1 MPAFLRRY
9 KKTFLI
15 TASLFLVLLS
25 GMGIGY
31 FSSHVW
37 SENGKFETFCREI
50 FKKEVSENMLTLHY
64 SLAHPEKEGI
74 TRPAPVLGTVS
85 ADMSDTYKACE
96 NHLNKLKSFSASR
109 LSRENQITLDMLLLY
124 FHTRLSLKGNELSL
138 IHI

>member
-64 SLAHPEKEGI
+64 SPPIRKKKGL
-74 TRPAPVLGTVS
+74 PALR
-85 ADMSDTYKACE
+85 
-96 NHLNKLKSFSASR
+96 LFSA
-109 LSRENQITLDMLLLY
+109 LSALICPI
-124 FHTRLSLKGNELSL
+124 HTKPVK
-138 IHI
+138 II

>member
-64 SLAHPEKEGI
+64 SLAHPEKKGL
-74 TRPAPVLGTVS
+74 PALR
-85 ADMSDTYKACE
+85 
-96 NHLNKLKSFSASR
+96 LFSA
-109 LSRENQITLDMLLLY
+109 LSALICPI
-124 FHTRLSLKGNELSL
+124 HTKPVK
-138 IHI
+138 II

>member
-37 SENGKFETFCREI
+37 SENGNLK
-50 FKKEVSENMLTLHY
+50 
-64 SLAHPEKEGI
+64 P
-74 TRPAPVLGTVS
+74 S
-85 ADMSDTYKACE
+85 AGK
-96 NHLNKLKSFSASR
+96 
-109 LSRENQITLDMLLLY
+109 
-124 FHTRLSLKGNELSL
+124 SLKKRFPK
-138 IHI
+138 IC

>member
-37 SENGKFETFCREI
+37 SENGKFETILR
-50 FKKEVSENMLTLHY
+50 K
-64 SLAHPEKEGI
+64 
-74 TRPAPVLGTVS
+74 
-85 ADMSDTYKACE
+85 
-96 NHLNKLKSFSASR
+96 
-109 LSRENQITLDMLLLY
+109 
-124 FHTRLSLKGNELSL
+124 SLKRFPKTC
-138 IHI
+138 

>member
-64 SLAHPEKEGI
+64 S
-74 TRPAPVLGTVS
+74 RPSGKRRDYPPC
-85 ADMSDTYKACE
+85 AC
-96 NHLNKLKSFSASR
+96 SR
-109 LSRENQITLDMLLLY
+109 HCQR
-124 FHTRLSLKGNELSL
+124 
-138 IHI
+138 